1 MQLVILPLIALVL
14 FYIDSIINSLWPII
28 IFNTDY
34 YFKSHLLLMYLLI
47 ITVYKN
53 PKIAL
58 ILGIFFGLIS
68 DIYFGTIYGIYL
80 FGFVIAILLMDQLF
94 KVFYKDIKMMIVLFL
109 SFIFLFENFYYIV
122 FIVLSIAHIGYFTFL
137 WTHVLPSMLINLILI
152 VLVFPVIL
160 KLLDK
165 YAK

>member
-14 FYIDSIINSLWPII
+14 FYIDSIINSFWPIT

-34 YFKSHLLLMYLLI
+34 FFKSHLLLMYLLI

-58 ILGIFFGLIS
+58 ILGILFGLIS

-122 FIVLSIAHIGYFTFL
+122 FVVLSIAHIGYFTFL

-152 VLVFPVIL
+152 ILVFPIIL